1 MKGWTTMARTALA
14 GVRLSITR
22 SITFVKRLLRF
33 LAGMT
38 GFLLV
43 CVGLML
49 LGAAGLSSCAQSVRL
64 VGSEIPL
71 VESLKN
77 CPGAEL
83 PPANELADAVE
94 LLTNAQVHSLQATMA
109 TKNCEEKNK
118 ILYSLIEKHNEQV
131 REMNNRNWWERL
143 FG

>member
-1 MKGWTTMARTALA
+1 MKGWTTTFKTLLTAA
-14 GVRLSITR
+14 IERSRRLIG
-22 SITFVKRLLRF
+22 FLMLLPRA
-33 LAGMT
+33 LMGMT

-43 CVGLML
+43 CVGLIL

-71 VESLKN
+71 VEGLKG
-77 CPGAEL
+77 CPGEKL

-94 LLTNAQVHSLQATMA
+94 LLTAAQVHSLKQTMA
-109 TKNCEEKNK
+109 LKNCEEKNE
-118 ILYSLIEKHNEQV
+118 ILYGLIERHNQQV
-131 REMNNRNWWERL
+131 REMNDRNWWERL

>member
-1 MKGWTTMARTALA
+1 MKTWINTIRTALP
-14 GVRLSITR
+14 GVTASIR
-22 SITFVKRLLRF
+22 RWVGYILLLPRT
-33 LAGMT
+33 LMGLT

-49 LGAAGLSSCAQSVRL
+49 LGAAGLSSCAPSVRL
-64 VGSEIPL
+64 MGSQIPL

-77 CPGAEL
+77 CPGEKL

-94 LLTNAQVHSLQATMA
+94 LLTTAQVHSLKQTMA
-109 TKNCEEKNK
+109 LKNCEEKNQ
-118 ILYSLIEKHNEQV
+118 ILYDLIEKHNEQV
-131 REMNNRNWWERL
+131 RNNNRNWWERL